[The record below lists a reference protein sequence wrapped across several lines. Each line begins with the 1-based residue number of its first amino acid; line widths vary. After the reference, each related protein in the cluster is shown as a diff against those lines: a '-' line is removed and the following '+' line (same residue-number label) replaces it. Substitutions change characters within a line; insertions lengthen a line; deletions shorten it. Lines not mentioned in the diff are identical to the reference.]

1 MSEDEFR
8 INDPTPKRNP
18 KDTERAKLKRANEVE
33 DFFIIK
39 LMTMRKEITTDNIYI
54 MPNLDNYC
62 ALMPGIRCE
71 NPNCKQ
77 CQFVSLFPSKSMKYL
92 AYVMKE
98 IAEKE
103 AHPAETKEQAEIID
117 GLMDIIKVFVEYG
130 DKSEGC
136 EKDKKEGSR

>member
-18 KDTERAKLKRANEVE
+18 KDTDRAKLKRANEVE

-54 MPNLDNYC
+54 MSNLDNYC
-62 ALMPGIRCE
+62 ALMPGIKCE

-77 CQFVSLFPSKSMKYL
+77 CHFVSLFPSKSMKYL
-92 AYVMKE
+92 AYVMRD
-98 IAEKE
+98 IADRK
-103 AHPAETKEQAEIID
+103 APPETKEQAEIID
-117 GLMDIIKVFVEYG
+117 GLMEVVKEFVENG
-130 DKSEGC
+130 DC
-136 EKDKKEGSR
+136 AKDKKEGSR